1 MRTIELDGGY
11 ATWQENIIFQEMSS
25 LMKALQD
32 IFHLI
37 VDFRRTTISSRH
49 LLLSMIPPL
58 YMITNDLCLI
68 HISLLIL
75 LLFPISPTQFLLEIS
90 LPEPL
95 DLLQTHSLNQIGI
108 TTILILLIS
117 LFH

>member
-11 ATWQENIIFQEMSS
+11 ATWQDDIISQEMLS

-58 YMITNDLCLI
+58 YMVANDLCLI
-68 HISLLIL
+68 HIPLLIL
-75 LLFPISPTQFLLEIS
+75 FLFPISPTQFMLKIS

-95 DLLQTHSLNQIGI
+95 NLQQTHSLNQI
-108 TTILILLIS
+108 
-117 LFH
+117 